1 MIEFVLRNNYFEFNI
16 KVKPQISGTTM
27 GTKCA
32 PNYACVCIDEFHCVK
47 SVLILSYS
55 GLHFPAFELN
65 TER

>member
-32 PNYACVCIDEFHCVK
+32 PNYACIYID
-47 SVLILSYS
+47 
-55 GLHFPAFELN
+55 
-65 TER
+65 